1 MQVHATKRGRSSD
14 CFKEKHHMVFLIRIR
29 NVSKYN
35 EANNFSIPPPT
46 VYDMNHIDIMPKT
59 GSYFWSI
66 VIKQVGWG

>member
-1 MQVHATKRGRSSD
+1 MQQRGEGPRTALR
-14 CFKEKHHMVFLIRIR
+14 KNTTWVFLIRIR